1 MKIIYVAGPYTA
13 DTPEGVAANVAAAA
27 AVGQELLRR
36 GWAVICPHS
45 MTHNWDIGTGL
56 APEVFYET
64 DLALLA
70 KCDAICMVGD
80 WTHSKGSLVEN
91 EKAREWGLAVYD
103 GLINVPEVTP

>member
-13 DTPEGVAANVAAAA
+13 DTPEGIAANVAAAA

-56 APEVFYET
+56 GYQVFIDQ
-64 DLALLA
+64 DLALLE

-80 WTHSKGSLVEN
+80 WLKSRGSVGEYQRAAEL
-91 EKAREWGLAVYD
+91 GLD
-103 GLINVPEVTP
+103 IFTDIEQVPEVTP